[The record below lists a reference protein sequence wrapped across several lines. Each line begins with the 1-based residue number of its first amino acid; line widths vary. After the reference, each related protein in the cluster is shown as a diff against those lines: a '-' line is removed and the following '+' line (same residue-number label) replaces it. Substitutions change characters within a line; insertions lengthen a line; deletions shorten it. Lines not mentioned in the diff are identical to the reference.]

1 MKMIKKL
8 LKWWGRDPMTEQKA
22 IVSLIIYFKEGPKG
36 FIGSLITA
44 FFKADPDNF
53 AKLSNEWPMLGKVIL
68 KYLTVDGYS
77 KEHGINQ
84 D

>member
-1 MKMIKKL
+1 
-8 LKWWGRDPMTEQKA
+8 MTEQEA
-22 IVSLIIYFKEGPKG
+22 IIKLIIYFKEGPKG

-53 AKLSNEWPMLGKVIL
+53 AKLKLGWPMLGEVIG
-68 KYLTVDGYS
+68 KYRWEEGYAI
-77 KEHGINQ
+77 KHGINQ